1 MDPTPPVNARRLNPV
16 DGWLRRL
23 SLRLLP
29 PRCLLCRAPGVEG
42 RELCR
47 ACAGDLP
54 WNRVSCPRCALPLA
68 TPGGP
73 CGDCLQHPPVLDQLI
88 APFRYVY
95 PLDGLVQRFKFQH
108 DLAAGALLADLMG
121 EFIHASS
128 VIDPSRPN
136 LLVPVPLHPRRLRER
151 GYNQSLEL
159 GRRFAPAFG
168 LTIDGDALCRSRAT
182 AAQAQLDA
190 AARRRNVA
198 GAFRADPGRVRDR
211 DVVLIDD
218 VATTAATLN
227 ECARVLKQAGA
238 RTICA
243 WVIARAP

>member
-1 MDPTPPVNARRLNPV
+1 MNPTPPVNAHRLNPV

-29 PRCLLCRAPGVEG
+29 PHCLLCQAPGAEG
-42 RELCR
+42 RELCS
-47 ACAGDLP
+47 ACARDLP
-54 WNRVSCPRCALPLA
+54 WNHVYCPRCALPLA
-68 TPGGP
+68 TPGAA
-73 CGDCLQHPPVLDQLI
+73 CGDCQQHPPVLDRLI

-108 DLAAGALLADLMG
+108 DLAAGALLADLVCETLKATFAAG
-121 EFIHASS
+121 TT
-128 VIDPSRPN
+128 RPE
-136 LLVPVPLHPRRLRER
+136 LILPVPLHTRRLRER

-159 GRRFAPAFG
+159 AKRIAPALG
-168 LTIDGDALCRSRAT
+168 LSIDAEALHRSRPT

-190 AARRRNVA
+190 AARRRNVE
-198 GAFRADPGRVRDR
+198 GAFFAIADRVRDR
-211 DVVLIDD
+211 DFVLVDD

-227 ECARVLKQAGA
+227 ECARTLKQAGA
-238 RTICA
+238 RTVCA